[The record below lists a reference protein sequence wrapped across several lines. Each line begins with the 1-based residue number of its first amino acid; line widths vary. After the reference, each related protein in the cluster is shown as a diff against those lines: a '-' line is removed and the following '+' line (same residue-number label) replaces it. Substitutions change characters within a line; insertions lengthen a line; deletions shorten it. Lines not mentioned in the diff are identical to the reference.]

1 MGAALQ
7 LGGLSHGHSHGGGS
21 SNSHENDSN
30 DGKKS
35 KKNINVRAALIHVFG
50 DFIQN
55 VGVLIAAIVIY
66 FKPEWQFI
74 DPICTFIF
82 SIIVLF
88 TTINVMKDILNVIM
102 EGISYQLFFIKLMVA
117 SIFISFILKVCQ
129 KILTF

>member
-1 MGAALQ
+1 MGVALQ
-7 LGGLSHGHSHGGGS
+7 LGDLFPGNSDGSGS
-21 SNSHENDSN
+21 SNSHQNDSH

-35 KKNINVRAALIHVFG
+35 KKNVNVRAALIHVFG

-66 FKPEWQFI
+66 LKPKWQFI

-88 TTINVMKDILNVIM
+88 TTINVMKDILNVLM
-102 EGISYQLFFIKLMVA
+102 EGISYQLFL
-117 SIFISFILKVCQ
+117 LN
-129 KILTF
+129 

>member
-35 KKNINVRAALIHVFG
+35 KKNINFRAALIHVFG

-102 EGISYQLFFIKLMVA
+102 EGISYQLFFY
-117 SIFISFILKVCQ
+117 
-129 KILTF
+129 